1 MQRVGRTSS
10 LSDGQTGF
18 GDRNVPKMDIFL
30 GDLVDMIARGEL
42 RLPELQRRYVW
53 PATRVRDLLDS
64 LYRGYPS
71 GTILVWET
79 DLSVPAKDLA
89 VQQAESAF
97 RSHKLLLDG
106 QQRLTSMSAVLR
118 GEPLRLKNRVRP
130 IEIAFNVDHPEG
142 PPTEVLEV
150 DDDAPS
156 IDGEPSEEAD
166 SATLDSRSVQERVQT
181 FTFVVAWRALLSH
194 PRWIKVSDI
203 FNPSKTDWQLLKP
216 LGLSPDDP
224 KYDLYSK
231 RIQRVRA
238 IRSYQYVMQ
247 VLDRDLSYEEVAEI
261 FVRVNSLGMKLR
273 GSDLALAQI
282 TARWPNSLELFEAFA
297 EECEKVWFTF
307 DLGLLIRTLVVF
319 ATRQS
324 RFRTVGRIPVPKLK
338 EAWQDAKIGLRF
350 AVNFLRQNAGIED
363 ESLLSSPFFVI
374 PIAAYAVRQAQRFSA
389 EEERELL
396 HWLFVAN
403 ATAHYSTSSESTL
416 DRDLNVL
423 FRGGGPDELMDLL
436 RQQLVRIRFQASD
449 FAGRNWRNPLYP
461 TTYLAL
467 RRGGAKDWWSGVG
480 ISLTHSG
487 QYHYIQAHHI
497 FPQSVLKQAGC
508 DPSDIN
514 EIANLAFIGGGSNRS
529 LGNKTPD
536 VYLPPI
542 LEKRGSAALEA
553 QCVPLAPELWRVE
566 FFKQFLEVR
575 RKLLADAVNAFL
587 DDVIS
592 AGSSGAT
599 DVATLISAGESDTL
613 EFKETARLN
622 VRTGQV
628 DKEVQKAVVKT
639 VAGFF
644 NSQGGTLIVGV
655 NDAGLPLGLDR
666 DFATLGARPNVDGYE
681 QFARTLLNDAIG
693 KDKCAQVRITFPVV
707 DGAQVCMIRVPAA
720 AKPVYVSDGT
730 DRRFFVRAGN
740 TTQSL
745 NVEQAHPYCQGHF
758 R

>member
-1 MQRVGRTSS
+1 MPKIDIS
-10 LSDGQTGF
+10 LG
-18 GDRNVPKMDIFL
+18 N
-30 GDLVDMIARGEL
+30 LVDMIARGEL

-79 DLSVPAKDLA
+79 DRDVPEKDLA
-89 VQQAESAF
+89 VQQAQSAF
-97 RSHKLLLDG
+97 HSHKLLLDG

-118 GEPLRLKNRVRP
+118 GEPIQLKNRVRP

-142 PPTEVLEV
+142 PPTEVVEV
-150 DDDAPS
+150 EDDAPS
-156 IDGEPSEEAD
+156 ANGETSDEAD
-166 SATLDSRSVQERVQT
+166 TAGLDNRSVQERVQN
-181 FTFVVAWRALLSH
+181 FTFVVAWRALLSD

-203 FNPSKTDWQLLKP
+203 FDSNKSDWQLLKP

-224 KYDLYSK
+224 KYDFYSK
-231 RIQRVRA
+231 RIQSVRA
-238 IRSYQYVMQ
+238 IRSYPYVMQ
-247 VLDRDLSYEEVAEI
+247 VLERDLSYEEVAEI

-319 ATRQS
+319 ATKQS
-324 RFRTVGRIPVPKLK
+324 RFRTVGRIPVPKLQ
-338 EAWQDAKIGLRF
+338 EAWEEAKTGLRF

-374 PIAAYAVRQAQRFSA
+374 PIAVYAVLTKQRFGA
-389 EEERELL
+389 QEERELL

-403 ATAHYSTSSESTL
+403 ANAHYSGSSETTL

-423 FRGGGPDELMDLL
+423 FRGGSPDFRGGSPNDLMEQLK
-436 RQQLVRIRFQASD
+436 QQLVRIRFQASD
-449 FAGRNWRNPLYP
+449 FAGRNWRNPLYA

-467 RRGGAKDWWSGVG
+467 RHAGAKDWWTGLG

-487 QYHYIQAHHI
+487 QYHYIQTHHI
-497 FPQSVLKQAGC
+497 FPQSVLRQAGFEAAE
-508 DPSDIN
+508 IN
-514 EIANLAFIGGGSNRS
+514 EIANLAFIGGNSNRS
-529 LGNKTPD
+529 LGSKTPD

-542 LEKRGSAALEA
+542 LEKRGQPALEA
-553 QCVPLAPELWRVE
+553 QCIPQNEELWKIERYR
-566 FFKQFLEVR
+566 QFLEVR

-587 DDVIS
+587 DDVLS
-592 AGSSGAT
+592 EDSSGAT
-599 DVATLISAGESDTL
+599 DVASVISAGEGDVL

-622 VRTGQV
+622 LRTGQV
-628 DKEVQKAVVKT
+628 DKEIQKAVVKT
-639 VAGFF
+639 VGGFF
-644 NSQGGTLIVGV
+644 NSQGGTLVIGV
-655 NDAGLPLGLDR
+655 NDAGLAVGLDR
-666 DFATLGARPNVDGYE
+666 DFATLGSRPDADGYE
-681 QFARTLLNDAIG
+681 QFLRTLLNNAIG
-693 KDKCAQVRITFPVV
+693 KDACAQVRVSFPMV
-707 DGAQVCMIRVPAA
+707 DGVQVCLIRVPAT
-720 AKPVYVSDGT
+720 AKPVFVTDGANQQ
-730 DRRFFVRAGN
+730 FFVRSGN

-745 NVEQAHPYCQGHF
+745 NLREAHEYCEGHF
-758 R
+758 G